1 MPGSTDLLTVS
12 IWWGLVALVAVLVV
26 ALVGFVTAVYRRQQ
40 RIHEDLVRMQ
50 RELHDRLAQIV
61 RVTQAASDRALTMV
75 EQAWQASAL
84 RSDELRRQ
92 IREEIAAVQAEA
104 PASPPRLAPP
114 PGRERAAAPA
124 TEESPSAAAPAPAP
138 EREPSP
144 PTPTAA
150 PRLAEWELPTPP
162 RRDEPRFTLL
172 TANGHRTLRCTGEL
186 QPGDEVRLLATV
198 SHLLEEAAAGGPG
211 QVRIDTSALAGDPE
225 VAERL
230 VAAVIATGR
239 ELGLTIDLPSPPSS
253 PGNGR
258 RGRGGRRRA
267 SA

>member
-1 MPGSTDLLTVS
+1 MPGSSDPLTAS
-12 IWWGLVALVAVLVV
+12 IWWGLVVLVV
-26 ALVGFVTAVYRRQQ
+26 VLVAALVGFVTASFRRQQ
-40 RIHEDLVRMQ
+40 RIHEDLMRMQ

-75 EQAWQASAL
+75 EQVWQASAL

-92 IREEIAAVQAEA
+92 IREELAAVRSEEA
-104 PASPPRLAPP
+104 APARRPASPPRA
-114 PGRERAAAPA
+114 RK
-124 TEESPSAAAPAPAP
+124 SAP
-138 EREPSP
+138 EREEAP
-144 PTPTAA
+144 PRSEAPPEAA
-150 PRLAEWELPTPP
+150 PPVRAPAPSARLAEWEIPAPP

-186 QPGDEVRLLATV
+186 QPGDDVRLLETV
-198 SHLLEEAAAGGPG
+198 SHLLEEAAASGPG
-211 QVRIDTSALAGDPE
+211 EVRIDTTALAGDPE

-230 VAAVIATGR
+230 VAAVVAAGR
-239 ELGLTIDLPSPPSS
+239 QLGLTIDLPSRPES

-258 RGRGGRRRA
+258 RGRGGRRRT